1 MHIEYNFRV
10 ESIRK
15 LGVESSF
22 GVEYV
27 GILGVE
33 SSLKGTTMVLR
44 LELHAI
50 VGAIEMTDLK
60 TGVGRAISISTAR
73 KTILAIRVISQNW
86 FELEFL

>member
-73 KTILAIRVISQNW
+73 KTILAIRVISQN
-86 FELEFL
+86 